1 MKTHHPRDR
10 RLPLLAAVFAFIVA
24 LLAAC
29 GGGDGGI
36 GSGGTGASSGYAVGT
51 VNGFGSIYV
60 GGVRCDDTRARVG
73 IVTTAGAPAEG
84 TPDVKLGQRVE
95 IEFDPGS
102 AACRVIEARIDP
114 EVVGLVSSV
123 SPLVVAGQRIVV
135 VGDASIAPATVFE
148 GFADASAL
156 RVGDRVE
163 VHGQRIVVAGVGIVV
178 RATRIERKPVSDTW
192 VRVRGTI
199 SGVTATQFTIGGLVV
214 KRDAGTRIA
223 PAGTT
228 FADGQTV
235 VAWSNTPV
243 AADGS
248 IDASA
253 IRLALRLFA
262 DQQQVRVEGPVSG
275 CSATPCTLPKIDGLA
290 VDLSGATFPFG
301 STADVAD
308 GIAMFVEG
316 RWDAARAVLVAT
328 RAIVRLRDVNAGD
341 VTLIGLVSDFVSASD
356 FSVRGVPVTTD
367 GSTVVEAGCTVA
379 EGRIIGIRGQIRN
392 AQVVASRI
400 ECLALADGL
409 TLDIFGGMLNVDT
422 TAKTFNLA
430 EGPYR
435 VYTLTWDDNTVF
447 GGGLTP
453 QGLADGVRVGLRAV
467 LTDGKL
473 LVKRIV
479 ADPLPTNAPG
489 GALYFGNYG
498 IAHDVSATGLTVGRI
513 TMNIVPGTTV
523 VNGTVV
529 DGTPVRTWF
538 YRTSILAPWTALQV
552 TAITWQ

>member
-1 MKTHHPRDR
+1 MKTHHARDR

-51 VNGFGSIYV
+51 VNGFGSIYG

-163 VHGQRIVVAGVGIVV
+163 VHGQRVVVAGVGIVV

-379 EGRIIGIRGQIRN
+379 EGRIVVMRGQIRN

-435 VYTLTWDDNTVF
+435 V
-447 GGGLTP
+447 
-453 QGLADGVRVGLRAV
+453 
-467 LTDGKL
+467 
-473 LVKRIV
+473 
-479 ADPLPTNAPG
+479 
-489 GALYFGNYG
+489 
-498 IAHDVSATGLTVGRI
+498 
-513 TMNIVPGTTV
+513 
-523 VNGTVV
+523 
-529 DGTPVRTWF
+529 
-538 YRTSILAPWTALQV
+538 
-552 TAITWQ
+552 

>member
-60 GGVRCDDTRARVG
+60 GGVRCDDTRARLG

-123 SPLVVAGQRIVV
+123 SPLVVA
-135 VGDASIAPATVFE
+135 
-148 GFADASAL
+148 
-156 RVGDRVE
+156 
-163 VHGQRIVVAGVGIVV
+163 GQRIVVAGVGIVV

>member
-1 MKTHHPRDR
+1 MKTQKIRDR
-10 RLPLLAAVFAFIVA
+10 LLPLLAAVLALAFG

-60 GGVRCDDTRARVG
+60 GGVRCDDTRAKVG
-73 IVTTAGAPAEG
+73 YVTTTGAPAEG

-95 IEFDPGS
+95 IEFDPAGGG
-102 AACRVIEARIDP
+102 CRVIEARLDP
-114 EVVGLVSSV
+114 DIVGRISSV
-123 SPLVVAGQRIVV
+123 APLVVAGQRVLI
-135 VGDASIAPATVFE
+135 VGDGSAAPATVFE
-148 GFADASAL
+148 GYADASAL

-163 VHGQRIVVAGVGIVV
+163 VHGQRIVVPGVGVAV
-178 RATRIERKPVSDTW
+178 QASRIERRPISDTW
-192 VRVRGTI
+192 VRVKGTI

-214 KRDAGTRIA
+214 KRDANTFVA

-228 FADGQTV
+228 FVDGQTV
-235 VAWSNTPV
+235 VAWSNAPV
-243 AADGS
+243 ADDGS

-253 IRLALRLFA
+253 IRLALRLLA

-316 RWDAARAVLVAT
+316 RWDATRAVLVAT
-328 RAIVRLRDVNAGD
+328 RAIVRFRDVAAGD
-341 VTLIGLVSDFVSASD
+341 VTLIGMVSDFVGTSD

-379 EGRIIGIRGQIRN
+379 PGQIVGIRGQIRG
-392 AQVVASRI
+392 AQVLASRI
-400 ECLALADGL
+400 DCLALADGL
-409 TLDIFGGMLNVDT
+409 TLDIFGGMLNVNT
-422 TAKTFNLA
+422 TTKTFNLS

-435 VYTLTWDDNTVF
+435 IYTLTWDDSTVF

-453 QGLADGVRVGLRAV
+453 QGMADGVRVGLRAV

-479 ADPLPTNAPG
+479 ADPLPTNIPPG
-489 GALYFGNYG
+489 AQVFGNYG
-498 IAHDVSATGLTVGRI
+498 IAHDVSANGLTVGRI

-538 YRTSILAPWTALQV
+538 YRSSFLAPWTALQV
-552 TAITWQ
+552 TQITWQ